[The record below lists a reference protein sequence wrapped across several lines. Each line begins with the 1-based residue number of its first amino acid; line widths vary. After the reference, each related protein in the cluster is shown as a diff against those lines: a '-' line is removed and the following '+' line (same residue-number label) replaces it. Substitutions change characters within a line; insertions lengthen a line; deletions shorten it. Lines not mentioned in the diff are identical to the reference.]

1 MKRINITVNDKRP
14 EITAISGVAVTDND
28 YLLQF
33 EFDDEWG
40 EGIKTVYV
48 VDFNGNYT
56 TYLMDD
62 NSINVKFENTRYV
75 DIGVSCGAL
84 ITSMP
89 CRIAVNP
96 SIKCK
101 LSTEIPPPA
110 PDVYA
115 QILQKL
121 NQLETGVVPP
131 EEIRAAV
138 DEYLSENP
146 VQAYNIGYGLT
157 LNPDDN
163 TLSAEVGDLSF
174 TEIENT
180 KVQEIFNKTMGV

>member
-1 MKRINITVNDKRP
+1 MNGWDLVMKRINITVNDKRP

-75 DIGVSCGAL
+75 DIGVSFGTL

-89 CRIAVNP
+89 CRIVINP
-96 SIKCK
+96 SIKNK
-101 LSTEIPPPA
+101 LNTEIPPPT

-121 NQLETGVVPP
+121 NQIETGIVPP

-146 VQAYNIGYGLT
+146 VQAYNIGYGLI
-157 LNPDDN
+157 LDSADN
-163 TLSAEVGDLSF
+163 TLSL
-174 TEIENT
+174 IH
-180 KVQEIFNKTMGV
+180 I